1 MVRYLLM
8 SFAYIALQTGPAHAG
23 GTSFEGTWHQIA
35 SNAGACRTCAVE
47 FKFAGTLLSVN
58 ANNGWKATAQNVSES
73 SRSASA
79 NGHWSKDA
87 GHLAASP
94 FRAFFEIVDSRL
106 FMKMLVRKKD
116 GSVMAIK
123 AIFERPSQPTA

>member
-8 SFAYIALQTGPAHAG
+8 SFTYITLQISAAHAG
-23 GTSFEGTWHQIA
+23 DTSFEGKWQQIA
-35 SNAGACRTCAVE
+35 STAGECRTCAVE
-47 FKFAGTLLSVN
+47 FKFAGALLSVN
-58 ANNGWKATAQNVSES
+58 ANNGWNATAQNVSDS

-79 NGHWSKDA
+79 NGHWSRDA
-87 GHLAASP
+87 GYLAGSP

-116 GSVMAIK
+116 GSMMAIK
-123 AIFERPSQPTA
+123 AIFERSSQPTA